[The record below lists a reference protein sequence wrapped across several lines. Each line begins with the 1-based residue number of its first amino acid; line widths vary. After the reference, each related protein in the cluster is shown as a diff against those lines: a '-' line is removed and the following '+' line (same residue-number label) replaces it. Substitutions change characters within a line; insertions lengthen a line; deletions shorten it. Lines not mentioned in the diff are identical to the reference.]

1 MTEETKKKPYRQPEC
16 EEWKGSPLP
25 WRTYRYDAA
34 FCDVEHAEGKSI
46 LVGAMFFKDD
56 AALIVQAV
64 NGRKRLLKLVS
75 RLLNAV
81 DALLE
86 AVDEGDY
93 DDLRADAR
101 EALKEAG
108 YGE

>member
-1 MTEETKKKPYRQPEC
+1 MTEEKEMKPC
-16 EEWKGSPLP
+16 HSPLP
-25 WRTYRYDAA
+25 WRVAGIADIEDANGTPCA
-34 FCDVEHAEGKSI
+34 CGWNPDSDYGQEGQERAK
-46 LVGAMFFKDD
+46 AD
-56 AALIVQAV
+56 AALIVKAV
-64 NGRKRLLKLVS
+64 NERERLLKLVS

-101 EALKEAG
+101 DALKEAG